1 MNIRER
7 AQSAAA
13 GVIETLAASPTEAQT
28 KQVTKLIERVVI
40 DAMIEEGKR
49 CASVAREC
57 GVADR
62 EVARRVA
69 REIRL
74 SNEALIANLSSL
86 R

>member
-1 MNIRER
+1 MYIQDR
-7 AQSAAA
+7 AESAGA
-13 GVIETLAASPTEAQT
+13 GVIETMAASPTQAQT
-28 KQVTKLIERVVI
+28 KKVTQLIERVVI

-57 GVADR
+57 GLADR
-62 EVARRVA
+62 EAARRVA
-69 REIRL
+69 HEIRV

>member
-1 MNIRER
+1 MNIQER
-7 AQSAAA
+7 AESAAA

-28 KQVTKLIERVVI
+28 KKVTQLIERVVI

-49 CASVAREC
+49 CAGVAREC

-62 EVARRVA
+62 DVARRVA
-69 REIRL
+69 HEIRV

>member
-28 KQVTKLIERVVI
+28 TKVTKLIERMVI
-40 DAMIEEGKR
+40 EAMIEEGKR

-57 GVADR
+57 GLADR
-62 EVARRVA
+62 QAARRVA

>member
-1 MNIRER
+1 MNIQER
-7 AQSAAA
+7 AESAAA

-28 KQVTKLIERVVI
+28 NQVTKLIERVVI

-62 EVARRVA
+62 QVARRVA

-74 SNEALIANLSSL
+74 SNEVLIANLSSL

>member
-28 KQVTKLIERVVI
+28 KKVTQLIERVVI

-49 CASVAREC
+49 CAGVAREC
-57 GVADR
+57 GVPDR

-69 REIRL
+69 REIQL
-74 SNEALIANLSSL
+74 SNKALIANLSSL

>member
-1 MNIRER
+1 MNIQER
-7 AQSAAA
+7 AESAAA

-28 KQVTKLIERVVI
+28 TKVTQLIERMVI
-40 DAMIEEGKR
+40 EAMVEEGKR

-74 SNEALIANLSSL
+74 SNEVLIANLSSL

>member
-1 MNIRER
+1 MNIQER

-28 KQVTKLIERVVI
+28 TKVTQLIERMVI
-40 DAMIEEGKR
+40 EAMVEEGKR

-57 GVADR
+57 SVADR
-62 EVARRVA
+62 AVARRVA